1 MTLFRFACSGIAAVC
16 IWGGHASTPVVA
28 AEPVAVSG
36 RAMGTTWTV
45 KFLPLENGMRTVEI
59 EHRIADR
66 LEQLERIFSTY
77 RPSSEIAKFNAT
89 GGTGWVSVSPELA
102 AAAVQARQIS
112 ERTRG
117 AFDVT
122 ADPLIRMWGFG
133 PEGRRSTLPT
143 PQEIA
148 ATRLK
153 VDWRQLEAR
162 TDSPALR
169 RARAGV
175 TADFSS
181 IAKGYSADAVGRLL
195 TDLGAST
202 HFVQIGGDIKTGGT
216 GPTGEGWRTGIETP
230 AYARRAVAR
239 TVLLSGHALSTS
251 GDYQNF
257 IADRD
262 KRFGHIINPL
272 TGRPAGSELAS
283 VSVVD
288 PSCATS
294 SALATALFVLG
305 PEDGWEVAVKE
316 KLACL
321 FFSREAKG
329 SGFVQRPTPE
339 FEKLISQAK

>member
-1 MTLFRFACSGIAAVC
+1 MSLFQFAFSGIAAVC
-16 IWGGHASTPVVA
+16 TWGLCASSQVAA
-28 AEPVAVSG
+28 AEPVAIAG

-45 KFLPLENGMRTVEI
+45 KFLPPENRLRTIELEQ
-59 EHRIADR
+59 RIVDR

-77 RPSSEIAKFNAT
+77 RPSSELSKFNAT
-89 GGTGWVSVSPELA
+89 GGTGWVGVSPELA
-102 AAAVQARQIS
+102 AVAGQARRIS

-122 ADPLIRMWGFG
+122 VDPLIRMWGFG

-148 ATRLK
+148 ATRLR

-162 TDSPALR
+162 TDPPAIR

-195 TDLGAST
+195 TDLGAFN

-216 GPTGEGWRTGIETP
+216 GPAGNGWRTGVETP
-230 AYARRAVAR
+230 AYARRTVAR
-239 TVLLSGHALSTS
+239 VVMLSGQALSTS

-283 VSVVD
+283 VSVID
-288 PSCATS
+288 SSCSTS

-305 PEDGWEVAVKE
+305 PDDGWEVAAKE

-321 FFSREAKG
+321 FFLRAAKG
-329 SGFVQRPTPE
+329 PGFVQRPTPE
-339 FEKLISQAK
+339 FEKLISPPR